1 MPRTVLIQL
10 KEECVTESIR
20 CAAGTYL
27 LRRDIFGEIVQSALK
42 IHLMNHGISEIA
54 GVSCDG

>member
-20 CAAGTYL
+20 CAGTYL

-42 IHLMNHGISEIA
+42 IHLMNYGISEIA